1 MLSFNQNIKLL
12 LNEAKKVGFIVDEKF
27 LFPNPN
33 GSIRN
38 LLNDGGSYCF
48 GERVLSKAE
57 DFLDLNVNRIFS
69 DEFFIQQPYA
79 NNIRL
84 INLRIAYRNGKI
96 WFPSVQY
103 LYSTD
108 TKIVAFVVPIVLDVK
123 DIETNIKPMLK
134 NFEEQFNKV
143 KLEIKKFLIKKRV
156 LDLDE
161 DFHK

>member
-27 LFPNPN
+27 LYPNPN

-38 LLNDGGSYCF
+38 LLNVGTYCF

-57 DFLDLNVNRIFS
+57 DFLDLNVNRIFN
-69 DEFFIQQPYA
+69 DAFFIQQPYA
-79 NNIRL
+79 NDIRL
-84 INLRIAYRNGKI
+84 INLRIAYRDGKI
-96 WFPSVQY
+96 WFPMVQY

-156 LDLDE
+156 LELEE